1 MSVTPI
7 ETLKSTRCFDASS
20 TSLVIS
26 KETGVTLVHPDGE
39 KLPDQFEYVK
49 LEKSDSAG

>member
-1 MSVTPI
+1 MSVAPI
-7 ETLKSTRCFDASS
+7 EGLKSKRCFDASS

-26 KETGVTLVHPDGE
+26 KKTGVTLVHPDGE

-49 LEKSDSAG
+49 LKKPTG

>member
-39 KLPDQFEYVK
+39 KLPDQYEYVK
-49 LEKSDSAG
+49 IKKSTG

>member
-1 MSVTPI
+1 MSVAPI

-20 TSLVIS
+20 TILVIS

-39 KLPDQFEYVK
+39 KLPDQYEYVK
-49 LEKSDSAG
+49 LKKSTG

>member
-1 MSVTPI
+1 MSVAPI
-7 ETLKSTRCFDASS
+7 ETLKSTRFFEASS

-39 KLPDQFEYVK
+39 KLPDQYEYVK
-49 LEKSDSAG
+49 IKKSAG

>member
-1 MSVTPI
+1 MSVAPI
-7 ETLKSTRCFDASS
+7 ETLKSKRCFEASS

-26 KETGVTLVHPDGE
+26 KETGLTLVHPDGE

-49 LEKSDSAG
+49 LKKPTG

>member
-1 MSVTPI
+1 MSVAPI
-7 ETLKSTRCFDASS
+7 ETLKSKRWSDASS

-26 KETGVTLVHPDGE
+26 KETGLTLVNPDGE

-49 LEKSDSAG
+49 PKKSTG

>member
-1 MSVTPI
+1 MSVAPI

-26 KETGVTLVHPDGE
+26 KETGVTMVHPDGE

-49 LEKSDSAG
+49 LKKPTG